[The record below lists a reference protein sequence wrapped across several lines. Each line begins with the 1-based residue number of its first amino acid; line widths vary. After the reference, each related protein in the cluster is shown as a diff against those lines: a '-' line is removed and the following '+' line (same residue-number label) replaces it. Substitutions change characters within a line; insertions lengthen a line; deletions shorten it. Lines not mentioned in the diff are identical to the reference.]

1 MSEFSEEMIEELYH
15 QKMEG
20 RSYSEIR
27 AELAATGLKPEEI
40 GTIIRKVDER
50 VLKSETENRHTAKA
64 TQIHRVGLILAV
76 TGLLITIG
84 FNFGIIQTA
93 LPPWLVYSPFLAGI
107 VMMFYGRMLQRKKSE
122 PIYKVAGKI
131 RTKRPYK

>member
-1 MSEFSEEMIEELYH
+1 MIEELYH
-15 QKMEG
+15 QKLEG
-20 RSYSEIR
+20 KSYSEIR
-27 AELAATGLKPEEI
+27 ANLAATGLKPEEI

-50 VLKSETENRHTAKA
+50 VLKSETENRSAAKA
-64 TQIHRVGLILAV
+64 AQFHRVGVFLAV

-84 FNFGIIQTA
+84 FNTGIIRTG

-107 VMMFYGRMLQRKKSE
+107 LMMFYGRMLQRKKSE
-122 PIYKVAGKI
+122 PIYKAAGRI

>member
-1 MSEFSEEMIEELYH
+1 MSEYTEEMMEELYH
-15 QKMEG
+15 QKLEG
-20 RSYSEIR
+20 KSYSEIR

-40 GTIIRKVDER
+40 RIIIRKVDER

-64 TQIHRVGLILAV
+64 AQFHRVGLILAV
-76 TGLLITIG
+76 CGLLITIG
-84 FNFGIIQTA
+84 FNTGIIRTG

-107 VMMFYGRMLQRKKSE
+107 LMMFYGRMLQRKKSE
-122 PIYKVAGKI
+122 PIYKAAGKI